1 MFNLSKSK
9 IYFKASVILL
19 MIVTLLFLGIS
30 NPSQADTKWTKMKKE
45 SDKSFGRRCY

>member
-19 MIVTLLFLGIS
+19 MIVTLLFLEFQILLKQIQNGL
-30 NPSQADTKWTKMKKE
+30 
-45 SDKSFGRRCY
+45 R